1 MEVIRSDEFIDKEI
15 KSYNNKSPN
24 DSIKFNVIKIVMFF
38 VITVVIG
45 FEIFAYNSI
54 RSYYESALTDSM
66 KNQARINQ
74 LQFSNYMNRYD
85 LSDIIIGDKNIFYR
99 SNDTQVQILDN
110 SGVVLFDSMASDL
123 VGNTLESSD
132 VKSAI
137 EGKQDSTKS
146 KRESTGESL
155 LSLSYPL
162 VSANQQ
168 VGIIRLT
175 SSMDKVD
182 KRISDDTFWYVIFGI
197 IVSLLALVVSFF
209 AASSFVKPIN
219 DLIKVSEK
227 LASGDYTVKANIR
240 GNNEITELANTLNS
254 LSYNIIQR
262 EDMKNDFI
270 SSVSHELRTPLTS
283 IKGWA
288 ITLQAPEMQKN
299 EDMMGQGLKIIED
312 EGDRLSM
319 MVEDLLDFSR
329 LSSSSFK
336 YDKEKLDIVQLSK
349 QIHTQLFPRT
359 QSQNIEFNFVTIY
372 KEIPVFA
379 DKNRMKEVLINIIDN
394 AIKFTSE
401 SGQIDLIIDQED
413 GNVLIT
419 VKDNG
424 EGIKEDEI
432 AFVASKFYKG
442 SSSKSQTGLGLSICE
457 EIVKAHGGKLVI
469 KSQYGVGT
477 SVTVQI
483 PRYEDEENL

>member
-24 DSIKFNVIKIVMFF
+24 DSIKFNVIKIIMFF

-74 LQFSNYMNRYD
+74 LQFNNYMNRYD
-85 LSDIIIGDKNIFYR
+85 LTDIIIGDKNIFYR

-110 SGVVLFDSMASDL
+110 SGILLFDSLASDL
-123 VGNTLESSD
+123 IGNTIDSPD

-137 EGKQDSTKS
+137 EGKQNSTKY
-146 KRESTGESL
+146 KRESTGESVI
-155 LSLSYPL
+155 SLSYPL

-182 KRISDDTFWYVIFGI
+182 KRISYDTFWYVIFGI
-197 IVSLLALVVSFF
+197 LVSLAALIVSFF

-219 DLIKVSEK
+219 DLIEVSEK
-227 LASGDYTVKANIR
+227 LASGDYTAKAYIR

-254 LSYNIIQR
+254 LSENIIIR

-288 ITLQAPEMQKN
+288 ITLQAQEMQKN
-299 EDMMGQGLKIIED
+299 EDMLNQGLKIIED

-319 MVEDLLDFSR
+319 IVEDLLDFSR

-336 YDKEKLDIVQLSK
+336 YDKEKLDMVELSK
-349 QIHTQLFPRT
+349 QVHTQLYPRT
-359 QSQNIEFNFVTIY
+359 QSQNIEFNFITVY

-401 SGQIDLIIDQED
+401 NGQIDLIIDQED

-419 VKDNG
+419 IKDNG

-457 EIVKAHGGKLVI
+457 EIAKAHGGKLVI
-469 KSQYGVGT
+469 KSKYGVGT

-483 PRYEDEENL
+483 PRFEDEEDL

>member
-24 DSIKFNVIKIVMFF
+24 DSIKFNVIKIIMFF

-74 LQFSNYMNRYD
+74 LQFNNYMNRYD
-85 LSDIIIGDKNIFYR
+85 LTDIIIGDKNIFYR

-110 SGVVLFDSMASDL
+110 SGILLFDSLASDL
-123 VGNTLESSD
+123 IGDTIDSPD

-137 EGKQDSTKS
+137 EGKQNSTKY
-146 KRESTGESL
+146 KRESTGESV

-197 IVSLLALVVSFF
+197 LVSLAALIVSFF

-219 DLIKVSEK
+219 DLIEVSEK
-227 LASGDYTVKANIR
+227 LASGDYTAKAYIR

-254 LSYNIIQR
+254 LSENIIIR

-288 ITLQAPEMQKN
+288 ITLQAQEMQKN
-299 EDMMGQGLKIIED
+299 EDMMNQGLKIIED

-336 YDKEKLDIVQLSK
+336 YDKEKLDMVELSK
-349 QIHTQLFPRT
+349 QVHTQLFPRT
-359 QSQNIEFNFVTIY
+359 QSQNIEFNFVTVY

-379 DKNRMKEVLINIIDN
+379 DKNRIKEVLINIIDN

-401 SGQIDLIIDQED
+401 NGQIDLIIDQED

-457 EIVKAHGGKLVI
+457 EIAKAHGGKLVI
-469 KSQYGVGT
+469 KSKYGVGT

-483 PRYEDEENL
+483 PRFEDEEDL

>member
-24 DSIKFNVIKIVMFF
+24 DSIKFNVIKIIMFF

-74 LQFSNYMNRYD
+74 LQFNNYMNRYD
-85 LSDIIIGDKNIFYR
+85 LTDIIIGDKNIFYR

-110 SGVVLFDSMASDL
+110 SGILLFDSLASDL
-123 VGNTLESSD
+123 IGNTIDSPD

-137 EGKQDSTKS
+137 EGKQNSTKY
-146 KRESTGESL
+146 KRESTGESVI
-155 LSLSYPL
+155 SLSYPL

-182 KRISDDTFWYVIFGI
+182 KRISYDTFWYVIFGI
-197 IVSLLALVVSFF
+197 LVSLAALIVSFF

-219 DLIKVSEK
+219 DLIEVSEK
-227 LASGDYTVKANIR
+227 LASGDYTAKAYIR

-254 LSYNIIQR
+254 LSENIIIR
-262 EDMKNDFI
+262 EDIKNDFI

-288 ITLQAPEMQKN
+288 ITLQAQEMQKN
-299 EDMMGQGLKIIED
+299 EDMLNQGLKIIED

-336 YDKEKLDIVQLSK
+336 YDKEKLDMVELSK
-349 QIHTQLFPRT
+349 QVHTQLYPRT
-359 QSQNIEFNFVTIY
+359 QSQNIEFNFITVY

-401 SGQIDLIIDQED
+401 NGQIDLIIDQED

-419 VKDNG
+419 IKDNG

-457 EIVKAHGGKLVI
+457 EIAKAHGGKLVI
-469 KSQYGVGT
+469 KSKYGVGT

-483 PRYEDEENL
+483 PRFEDEEDL

>member
-1 MEVIRSDEFIDKEI
+1 MEVIRNDEFIDKEI
-15 KSYNNKSPN
+15 KFYNNKSPN

-66 KNQARINQ
+66 KNQARIYQ
-74 LQFSNYMNRYD
+74 LQFNNYMNRYD
-85 LSDIIIGDKNIFYR
+85 LTDIIIGDKNLFYR

-110 SGVVLFDSMASDL
+110 SGILLFDSLASDII
-123 VGNTLESSD
+123 GNTLESPD

-137 EGKQDSTKS
+137 EGKQNSTKY
-146 KRESTGESL
+146 KRESTGESV

-162 VSANQQ
+162 VSNNQQ

-175 SSMDKVD
+175 SSMEKVD
-182 KRISDDTFWYVIFGI
+182 NRISDDTFWYVIFGI
-197 IVSLLALVVSFF
+197 LVSLAALIVSFF

-219 DLIKVSEK
+219 DLIEVSEK
-227 LASGDYTVKANIR
+227 LASGDYTAKAYIR
-240 GNNEITELANTLNS
+240 GNNEITELANTLNN
-254 LSYNIIQR
+254 LSENIIIR

-299 EDMMGQGLKIIED
+299 EDMMSQGLKIIED

-336 YDKEKLDIVQLSK
+336 YDKEKLDIVELSK
-349 QIHTQLFPRT
+349 QVHTQLFPRT
-359 QSQNIEFNFVTIY
+359 QSQNITFNFVTVY

-401 SGQIDLIIDQED
+401 NGQIDLIIDQED

-457 EIVKAHGGKLVI
+457 EIAKAHGGKLVI
-469 KSQYGVGT
+469 KSKYGVGT

-483 PRYEDEENL
+483 PRFEDEENL

>member
-1 MEVIRSDEFIDKEI
+1 MEVVRNDEFIDKEI
-15 KSYNNKSPN
+15 KSYNNNSPN
-24 DSIKFNVIKIVMFF
+24 DSIKFNVIKIIMFF

-74 LQFSNYMNRYD
+74 LQFNNYMNRYD

-110 SGVVLFDSMASDL
+110 SGILLFDSLASDL
-123 VGNTLESSD
+123 IGNTLESSD

-137 EGKQDSTKS
+137 EGKQDSTKY
-146 KRESTGESL
+146 KRESTGESV

-182 KRISDDTFWYVIFGI
+182 KRISDDTFWYLIFGI
-197 IVSLLALVVSFF
+197 LVSLAALIVSFF

-219 DLIKVSEK
+219 DLIDVSEK
-227 LASGDYTVKANIR
+227 LASGDYTAKAYIR

-254 LSYNIIQR
+254 LSENIIIR
-262 EDMKNDFI
+262 EDMKNEFI

-288 ITLQAPEMQKN
+288 ITLQAPEIQKS
-299 EDMMGQGLKIIED
+299 EDMMSQGLKIIED

-336 YDKEKLDIVQLSK
+336 YDKEKLDIVELSK
-349 QIHTQLFPRT
+349 QVHTQLFPRT
-359 QSQNIEFNFVTIY
+359 QSQNIGFNFITVY

-394 AIKFTSE
+394 AIKFTPE
-401 SGQIDLIIDQED
+401 NGQIDLIIDQEV

-457 EIVKAHGGKLVI
+457 EIAKAHGGKLVI
-469 KSQYGVGT
+469 KSKYGVGT

-483 PRYEDEENL
+483 PRFVDEENL

>member
-1 MEVIRSDEFIDKEI
+1 MEVIRNDEFIDKEI
-15 KSYNNKSPN
+15 KSYNNKNPN

-54 RSYYESALTDSM
+54 RSYYESALIDSM

-110 SGVVLFDSMASDL
+110 SGIVLFDSIQSDL
-123 VGNTLESSD
+123 VGGTLETPD

-137 EGKQDSTKS
+137 EGKQESIKS
-146 KRESTGESL
+146 KRESNGENV

-175 SSMDKVD
+175 SSLDKVN
-182 KRISDDTFWYVIFGI
+182 KRVSDDTFRYLIFGI
-197 IVSLLALVVSFF
+197 IVSLAALVVSFF

-219 DLIKVSEK
+219 DLINISEK
-227 LASGDYTVKANIR
+227 LASGDYTAKASIK

-254 LSYNIIQR
+254 LSENIIKR

-299 EDMMGQGLKIIED
+299 EDMMGQGLKIIEN

-336 YDKEKLDIVQLSK
+336 YDKEKLDIVELSK
-349 QIHTQLFPRT
+349 QVHTQLFPRT
-359 QSQNIEFNFVTIY
+359 QSQNIGFNFVTIY

-401 SGQIDLIIDQED
+401 DGQIDLIIDQED

-457 EIVKAHGGKLVI
+457 EIVKAHGGRLVI

-477 SVTVQI
+477 SVIVEI
-483 PRYEDEENL
+483 PRFKDEENL

>member
-1 MEVIRSDEFIDKEI
+1 MEVIRNDEFIDKEI

-24 DSIKFNVIKIVMFF
+24 DSIKFNVIKIIMFF

-45 FEIFAYNSI
+45 FEIFSYNSI
-54 RSYYESALTDSM
+54 SSYYESALTDSM

-74 LQFSNYMNRYD
+74 LQFNNYMNRYD
-85 LSDIIIGDKNIFYR
+85 LTDIIIGDKNLFYR

-110 SGVVLFDSMASDL
+110 SGILLFDSLASDL
-123 VGNTLESSD
+123 IGNTLESPD

-137 EGKQDSTKS
+137 EGKQDSTKY
-146 KRESTGESL
+146 KRESTGESV

-162 VSANQQ
+162 VSNNQQ

-197 IVSLLALVVSFF
+197 LVSLAALIVSFF
-209 AASSFVKPIN
+209 AASSFIKPIN
-219 DLIKVSEK
+219 DLIGVSEK
-227 LASGDYTVKANIR
+227 LASGDYTAKAYIK

-254 LSYNIIQR
+254 LSENIIIR

-299 EDMMGQGLKIIED
+299 EDMMSQGLKIIED

-336 YDKEKLDIVQLSK
+336 YDKEKLDIVELSK
-349 QIHTQLFPRT
+349 QVHTQLFPRT
-359 QSQNIEFNFVTIY
+359 QSQNIAFNFVTVY

-401 SGQIDLIIDQED
+401 NGQIDLIIDQED

-419 VKDNG
+419 VKDDG

-442 SSSKSQTGLGLSICE
+442 SSSRSQTGLGLSICE
-457 EIVKAHGGKLVI
+457 EIAKAHGGKLVI
-469 KSQYGVGT
+469 KSKYGVGT

-483 PRYEDEENL
+483 PRFEDEENL

>member
-24 DSIKFNVIKIVMFF
+24 DSIKFNVIKIIMFF

-74 LQFSNYMNRYD
+74 LQFNNYMNRYD
-85 LSDIIIGDKNIFYR
+85 LTDIIIGDKNIFYR

-110 SGVVLFDSMASDL
+110 SGILLFDSLASDL
-123 VGNTLESSD
+123 IGNTIDSPD

-137 EGKQDSTKS
+137 EGKQNSTKY
-146 KRESTGESL
+146 KRESTGESV
-155 LSLSYPL
+155 LSLSHPL
-162 VSANQQ
+162 VSNNQQ

-182 KRISDDTFWYVIFGI
+182 KRISNDTFWYVIFGI
-197 IVSLLALVVSFF
+197 LVSLAALIVSFF

-219 DLIKVSEK
+219 DLIEVSEK
-227 LASGDYTVKANIR
+227 LASGDYTAKAYIR

-254 LSYNIIQR
+254 LSENIIIR

-288 ITLQAPEMQKN
+288 ITLQAQEMQKN
-299 EDMMGQGLKIIED
+299 EDMMNQGLKIIED

-336 YDKEKLDIVQLSK
+336 YDKEKLDVVELSK
-349 QIHTQLFPRT
+349 QVHTQLFPRT
-359 QSQNIEFNFVTIY
+359 QSQNIEFNFVTVY

-379 DKNRMKEVLINIIDN
+379 DKNRIKEVLINIIDN

-401 SGQIDLIIDQED
+401 NGQIDLIIDQED

-419 VKDNG
+419 IKDNG

-457 EIVKAHGGKLVI
+457 EIAKAHGGKLVI
-469 KSQYGVGT
+469 KSKYGVGT

-483 PRYEDEENL
+483 PRFEDEEDL

>member
-254 LSYNIIQR
+254 LSDNIIQR

-349 QIHTQLFPRT
+349 HIHTQLFPRT

>member
-1 MEVIRSDEFIDKEI
+1 MEVIRNDDFINKEI
-15 KSYNNKSPN
+15 KSYNNQSPN

-74 LQFSNYMNRYD
+74 LQFNNYMNRYD
-85 LSDIIIGDKNIFYR
+85 LTDIIIGDKNIFYR

-110 SGVVLFDSMASDL
+110 SGILLFDSLASDL
-123 VGNTLESSD
+123 IGNSIESPD

-137 EGKQDSTKS
+137 EGKQDSTKY
-146 KRESTGESL
+146 KRESTGESV

-182 KRISDDTFWYVIFGI
+182 KRISDDTFWYLIFGI
-197 IVSLLALVVSFF
+197 LVSLLALIVSFF

-219 DLIKVSEK
+219 DLIEVSEK
-227 LASGDYTVKANIR
+227 LASGDYTAKAYIK
-240 GNNEITELANTLNS
+240 GNNEITELANTLNN
-254 LSYNIIQR
+254 LSENIIIR

-288 ITLQAPEMQKN
+288 ITLQAPEMQKS
-299 EDMMGQGLKIIED
+299 EDMMSQGLKIIED

-336 YDKEKLDIVQLSK
+336 YDKEKLDIVELSK
-349 QIHTQLFPRT
+349 QVHTQLFPRT
-359 QSQNIEFNFVTIY
+359 QSQNITFNFVTVY

-394 AIKFTSE
+394 AIKFTSAN
-401 SGQIDLIIDQED
+401 GQIDLIIDQED

-419 VKDNG
+419 IKDNG

-457 EIVKAHGGKLVI
+457 EIAKAHGGKLVI
-469 KSQYGVGT
+469 RSKYGVGT

>member
-24 DSIKFNVIKIVMFF
+24 DSIKFNVIKIIMFF

-74 LQFSNYMNRYD
+74 LQFNNYMNRYD
-85 LSDIIIGDKNIFYR
+85 LTDIIIGDKNIFYR

-110 SGVVLFDSMASDL
+110 SGILLFDSLASDL
-123 VGNTLESSD
+123 IGNTIDSPD

-137 EGKQDSTKS
+137 EGKQNSTKY
-146 KRESTGESL
+146 KRESTGESVI
-155 LSLSYPL
+155 SLSYPL

-182 KRISDDTFWYVIFGI
+182 KRISYDTFWYVIFGI
-197 IVSLLALVVSFF
+197 LVSLAALIVSFF

-219 DLIKVSEK
+219 DLIEVSEK
-227 LASGDYTVKANIR
+227 LASGDYTAKAYIR

-254 LSYNIIQR
+254 LSENIIIR

-288 ITLQAPEMQKN
+288 ITLQAQEMQKN
-299 EDMMGQGLKIIED
+299 EDMLNQGLKIIED

-336 YDKEKLDIVQLSK
+336 YDKEKLDMVELSK
-349 QIHTQLFPRT
+349 QVHTQLYPRT
-359 QSQNIEFNFVTIY
+359 QSQNIEFNFITVY

-401 SGQIDLIIDQED
+401 NGQIDLIIDQED
-413 GNVLIT
+413 GNVLVTI
-419 VKDNG
+419 KDNG

-457 EIVKAHGGKLVI
+457 EIAKAHGGKLVI
-469 KSQYGVGT
+469 KSKYGVGT

-483 PRYEDEENL
+483 PRFEDEEDL

>member
-1 MEVIRSDEFIDKEI
+1 MEVIRNDEFIDKEI

-54 RSYYESALTDSM
+54 RSYYESALIDSM

-110 SGVVLFDSMASDL
+110 SGIVLFDSLASDL
-123 VGNTLESSD
+123 IGNTIDSPD

-137 EGKQDSTKS
+137 EGKQNSTKY
-146 KRESTGESL
+146 KRESTGESVI
-155 LSLSYPL
+155 SLSYPL

-182 KRISDDTFWYVIFGI
+182 KRISYDTFWYVIFGI
-197 IVSLLALVVSFF
+197 LVSLAALIVSFF

-219 DLIKVSEK
+219 DLIEVSEK
-227 LASGDYTVKANIR
+227 LASGDYTAKAYIR

-254 LSYNIIQR
+254 LSENIIIR

-288 ITLQAPEMQKN
+288 ITLQAQEMQKN
-299 EDMMGQGLKIIED
+299 EDMLNQGLKIIED

-336 YDKEKLDIVQLSK
+336 YDKEKLDMVELSK
-349 QIHTQLFPRT
+349 QVHTQLYPRT
-359 QSQNIEFNFVTIY
+359 QSQNIEFNFITVY

-401 SGQIDLIIDQED
+401 NGQIDLIIDQED

-419 VKDNG
+419 IKDNG

-457 EIVKAHGGKLVI
+457 EIAKAHGGKLVI
-469 KSQYGVGT
+469 KSKYGVGT

-483 PRYEDEENL
+483 PRFEDEEDL

>member
-1 MEVIRSDEFIDKEI
+1 MEVIRNDEFIDKEI
-15 KSYNNKSPN
+15 KFYNNKSPN

-74 LQFSNYMNRYD
+74 LQFNNYMNRYD
-85 LSDIIIGDKNIFYR
+85 LTDIIIGDKNLFYR

-110 SGVVLFDSMASDL
+110 SGILLFDSLASDII
-123 VGNTLESSD
+123 GNTLESPD

-137 EGKQDSTKS
+137 EGKQNSTKY
-146 KRESTGESL
+146 KRESTGESV

-162 VSANQQ
+162 VSNNQQ

-175 SSMDKVD
+175 SSMEKVD
-182 KRISDDTFWYVIFGI
+182 NRISDDTFWYVIFGI
-197 IVSLLALVVSFF
+197 LVSLAALIVSFF

-219 DLIKVSEK
+219 DLIEVSEK
-227 LASGDYTVKANIR
+227 LASGDYTAKAYIR
-240 GNNEITELANTLNS
+240 GNNEITELANTLNN
-254 LSYNIIQR
+254 LSENIIIR

-299 EDMMGQGLKIIED
+299 EDMMSQGLKIIED

-336 YDKEKLDIVQLSK
+336 YDKEKLDIVELSK
-349 QIHTQLFPRT
+349 QVHTQLFPRT
-359 QSQNIEFNFVTIY
+359 QSQNITFNFVTVY

-401 SGQIDLIIDQED
+401 NGQIDLIIDQED

-457 EIVKAHGGKLVI
+457 EIAKAHGGKLVI
-469 KSQYGVGT
+469 KSKYGVGT

-483 PRYEDEENL
+483 PRFEDEENL

>member
-24 DSIKFNVIKIVMFF
+24 DSIKFNVIKIIMFF

-74 LQFSNYMNRYD
+74 LQFNNYMNRYD
-85 LSDIIIGDKNIFYR
+85 LTDIIIGDKNIFYR

-110 SGVVLFDSMASDL
+110 SGILLFDSLASDL
-123 VGNTLESSD
+123 IGNTIDSPD

-137 EGKQDSTKS
+137 EGKQNSTKY
-146 KRESTGESL
+146 KRESTGESV

-175 SSMDKVD
+175 SSMDKVG

-197 IVSLLALVVSFF
+197 LVSLAALIVSFF

-219 DLIKVSEK
+219 DLIEVSEK
-227 LASGDYTVKANIR
+227 LASGDYTAKAYIR

-254 LSYNIIQR
+254 LSENIIIR

-288 ITLQAPEMQKN
+288 ITLQAQEMQKN
-299 EDMMGQGLKIIED
+299 EDMMNQGLKIIED

-336 YDKEKLDIVQLSK
+336 YDKEKLDMVELSK
-349 QIHTQLFPRT
+349 QVHTQLFPRT
-359 QSQNIEFNFVTIY
+359 QSQNIEFNFVTVY

-379 DKNRMKEVLINIIDN
+379 DKNRIKEVLINIIDN

-401 SGQIDLIIDQED
+401 NGQIDLIIDQED

-457 EIVKAHGGKLVI
+457 EIAKAHGGKLVI
-469 KSQYGVGT
+469 KSKYGVGT

-483 PRYEDEENL
+483 PRFEDEEDL

>member
-24 DSIKFNVIKIVMFF
+24 DSIKFNVIKIIMFF

-74 LQFSNYMNRYD
+74 LQFNNYMNRYD
-85 LSDIIIGDKNIFYR
+85 LTDIIIGDKNIFYR

-110 SGVVLFDSMASDL
+110 SGILLFDSLASDL
-123 VGNTLESSD
+123 IGNTIDSPD

-137 EGKQDSTKS
+137 EGKQNSTKY
-146 KRESTGESL
+146 KRESTGESV

-197 IVSLLALVVSFF
+197 LVSLVALIVSFF

-219 DLIKVSEK
+219 DLIEVSEK
-227 LASGDYTVKANIR
+227 LASGDYTAKAYIR

-254 LSYNIIQR
+254 LSENIIIR
-262 EDMKNDFI
+262 EDVKNEFI

-288 ITLQAPEMQKN
+288 ITLQAQEMQKN
-299 EDMMGQGLKIIED
+299 EDMMNQGLKIIED

-336 YDKEKLDIVQLSK
+336 YDKEKLDMVELSK
-349 QIHTQLFPRT
+349 QVHAQLFPRT
-359 QSQNIEFNFVTIY
+359 QSQNIEFNFVTVY

-401 SGQIDLIIDQED
+401 NGQIDLIIDQED
-413 GNVLIT
+413 GNVFIT

-457 EIVKAHGGKLVI
+457 EIAKAHGGKLVI
-469 KSQYGVGT
+469 KSKYGVGT

-483 PRYEDEENL
+483 PRFEDEEDL

>member
-1 MEVIRSDEFIDKEI
+1 MEVIRNDEFIDKEI
-15 KSYNNKSPN
+15 KFYNNKSPN

-74 LQFSNYMNRYD
+74 LQFNNYMNRYD
-85 LSDIIIGDKNIFYR
+85 LTDIIIGDKNLFYR

-110 SGVVLFDSMASDL
+110 SGILLFDSLASDII
-123 VGNTLESSD
+123 GNTLESPD

-137 EGKQDSTKS
+137 EGKQESTKY
-146 KRESTGESL
+146 KRESTGESV

-162 VSANQQ
+162 VSNNQQ

-175 SSMDKVD
+175 SSMEKVD
-182 KRISDDTFWYVIFGI
+182 NRISDDTFWYVIFGI
-197 IVSLLALVVSFF
+197 LVSLAALIVSFF

-219 DLIKVSEK
+219 DLIEVSEK
-227 LASGDYTVKANIR
+227 LASGDYTAKAYIR
-240 GNNEITELANTLNS
+240 GNNEITELANTLNN
-254 LSYNIIQR
+254 LSENIIIR

-299 EDMMGQGLKIIED
+299 EDMMSQGLKIIED

-336 YDKEKLDIVQLSK
+336 YDKEKLDIVELSK
-349 QIHTQLFPRT
+349 QVHTQLFPRT
-359 QSQNIEFNFVTIY
+359 QSQNITFNFVTVY

-401 SGQIDLIIDQED
+401 NGQIDLIIDQED

-457 EIVKAHGGKLVI
+457 EIAKAHGGKLVI
-469 KSQYGVGT
+469 KSKYGVGT

-483 PRYEDEENL
+483 PRFEDEENL

>member
-1 MEVIRSDEFIDKEI
+1 MEVIRNDEFIDKEI

-54 RSYYESALTDSM
+54 RSYYESALIDSM

-110 SGVVLFDSMASDL
+110 SGIVLFDSLASDL
-123 VGNTLESSD
+123 IGNTIDSPD

-137 EGKQDSTKS
+137 EGKQNSTKY
-146 KRESTGESL
+146 KRESTGESVI
-155 LSLSYPL
+155 SLSYPL

-182 KRISDDTFWYVIFGI
+182 KRISYDTFWYVIFGI
-197 IVSLLALVVSFF
+197 LVSLAALIVSFF

-219 DLIKVSEK
+219 DLIEVSEK
-227 LASGDYTVKANIR
+227 LASGDYTAKAYIR

-254 LSYNIIQR
+254 LSENIIIR

-288 ITLQAPEMQKN
+288 ITLQAQEMQKN
-299 EDMMGQGLKIIED
+299 EDMLNQGLKIIED

-336 YDKEKLDIVQLSK
+336 YDKEKLDMVELSK
-349 QIHTQLFPRT
+349 QVHTQLYTRT
-359 QSQNIEFNFVTIY
+359 QSQNIEFNFITVY

-401 SGQIDLIIDQED
+401 NGQIDLIIDQED

-419 VKDNG
+419 IKDNG

-457 EIVKAHGGKLVI
+457 EIAKAHGGKLVI
-469 KSQYGVGT
+469 KSKYGVGT

-483 PRYEDEENL
+483 PRFEDEEDL

>member
-1 MEVIRSDEFIDKEI
+1 MEVVRNDEFIDKEI
-15 KSYNNKSPN
+15 KSYNNNSPN
-24 DSIKFNVIKIVMFF
+24 DSIKFNVIQIIMFF

-74 LQFSNYMNRYD
+74 LQFNNYMNRYD

-110 SGVVLFDSMASDL
+110 SGILLFDSLASDL
-123 VGNTLESSD
+123 IGNTLESSD

-137 EGKQDSTKS
+137 EGKQDSTKY
-146 KRESTGESL
+146 KRESTGESV

-182 KRISDDTFWYVIFGI
+182 KRISDDTFWYLIFGI
-197 IVSLLALVVSFF
+197 LVSLAALIVSFF

-219 DLIKVSEK
+219 DLIDVSEK
-227 LASGDYTVKANIR
+227 LASGDYTAKAYIR

-254 LSYNIIQR
+254 LSENIIIR
-262 EDMKNDFI
+262 EDMKNEFI

-288 ITLQAPEMQKN
+288 ITLQAPEIQKS
-299 EDMMGQGLKIIED
+299 EDMMSQGLKIIED

-336 YDKEKLDIVQLSK
+336 YDKEKLDIVELSK
-349 QIHTQLFPRT
+349 QVHTQLFPRT
-359 QSQNIEFNFVTIY
+359 QSQNIGFNFITVY

-394 AIKFTSE
+394 AIKFTPE
-401 SGQIDLIIDQED
+401 NGQIDLIIDQEV

-457 EIVKAHGGKLVI
+457 EIAKAHGGKLVI
-469 KSQYGVGT
+469 KSKYGVGT

-483 PRYEDEENL
+483 PRFVDEENL

>member
-24 DSIKFNVIKIVMFF
+24 DSIKFNVIKIIMFF

-54 RSYYESALTDSM
+54 RSYYESAITNKI

-74 LQFSNYMNRYD
+74 LQFNNYMNRYD
-85 LSDIIIGDKNIFYR
+85 LTDIIIGDKNIFYR

-110 SGVVLFDSMASDL
+110 SGILLFDSLASDL
-123 VGNTLESSD
+123 IGNTIDSPD

-137 EGKQDSTKS
+137 EGKQNSTKY
-146 KRESTGESL
+146 KRESTGESVI
-155 LSLSYPL
+155 SLSYPL

-182 KRISDDTFWYVIFGI
+182 KRISYDTFWYVIFGI
-197 IVSLLALVVSFF
+197 LVSLAALIVSFF

-219 DLIKVSEK
+219 DLIEVSEK
-227 LASGDYTVKANIR
+227 LASGDYTAKAYIR

-254 LSYNIIQR
+254 LSENIIIR

-288 ITLQAPEMQKN
+288 ITLQAQEMQKN
-299 EDMMGQGLKIIED
+299 EDMLNQGLKIIED

-336 YDKEKLDIVQLSK
+336 YDKEKLDMVELSK
-349 QIHTQLFPRT
+349 QVHTQLYPRT
-359 QSQNIEFNFVTIY
+359 QSQNIEFNFITVY

-401 SGQIDLIIDQED
+401 NGQIDLIIDQED

-419 VKDNG
+419 IKDNG

-457 EIVKAHGGKLVI
+457 EIAKAHGGKLVI
-469 KSQYGVGT
+469 KSKYGVGT

-483 PRYEDEENL
+483 PRFEDEEDL

>member
-254 LSYNIIQR
+254 LSDNIIQR

-319 MVEDLLDFSR
+319 MVEYLLDFSR

>member
-24 DSIKFNVIKIVMFF
+24 DSIKFNVIKIIMFF

-74 LQFSNYMNRYD
+74 LQFNNYMNRYD
-85 LSDIIIGDKNIFYR
+85 LTDIIIGDKNIFYR

-110 SGVVLFDSMASDL
+110 SGILLFDSLASDL
-123 VGNTLESSD
+123 IGNTIDSPD

-137 EGKQDSTKS
+137 EGKQNSTKY
-146 KRESTGESL
+146 KRESTGESV

-197 IVSLLALVVSFF
+197 LVSLAALIVSFF

-219 DLIKVSEK
+219 DLIEVSEK
-227 LASGDYTVKANIR
+227 LASGDYTAKAYIR

-254 LSYNIIQR
+254 LSENIIIR

-288 ITLQAPEMQKN
+288 ITLQAQEMQKN
-299 EDMMGQGLKIIED
+299 EDMMNQGLKIIED

-319 MVEDLLDFSR
+319 MVEDLLDFSK

-336 YDKEKLDIVQLSK
+336 YDKEKLDMVELSK
-349 QIHTQLFPRT
+349 QVHTQLFPRT
-359 QSQNIEFNFVTIY
+359 QSQNIEFNFVTVY

-379 DKNRMKEVLINIIDN
+379 DKNRIKEVLINIIDN

-401 SGQIDLIIDQED
+401 NGQIDLIIDQED

-457 EIVKAHGGKLVI
+457 EIAKAHGGKLVI
-469 KSQYGVGT
+469 KSKYGVGT

-483 PRYEDEENL
+483 PRFEDEEDL

>member
-1 MEVIRSDEFIDKEI
+1 MEVIRNDEFIDKEI
-15 KSYNNKSPN
+15 KFYNNKSPN

-74 LQFSNYMNRYD
+74 LQFNNYMNRYD
-85 LSDIIIGDKNIFYR
+85 LTDIIIGDKNLFYR

-110 SGVVLFDSMASDL
+110 SGILLFDSLASDII
-123 VGNTLESSD
+123 GNTLESPD

-137 EGKQDSTKS
+137 EGKQNSTKY
-146 KRESTGESL
+146 KRESTGESV

-162 VSANQQ
+162 VSNNQQ

-175 SSMDKVD
+175 SSMEKVD
-182 KRISDDTFWYVIFGI
+182 NRISDDTFWYVIFGI
-197 IVSLLALVVSFF
+197 LVSLAALIVSSF

-219 DLIKVSEK
+219 DLIEVSEK
-227 LASGDYTVKANIR
+227 LASGDYTAKAYIR
-240 GNNEITELANTLNS
+240 GNNEITELANTLNN
-254 LSYNIIQR
+254 LSENIIIR

-299 EDMMGQGLKIIED
+299 EDMMSQGLKIIED

-336 YDKEKLDIVQLSK
+336 YDKEKLDIVELSK
-349 QIHTQLFPRT
+349 QVHTQLFPRT
-359 QSQNIEFNFVTIY
+359 QSQNITFNFVTVY

-401 SGQIDLIIDQED
+401 NGQIDLIIDQED

-457 EIVKAHGGKLVI
+457 EIAKAHGGKLVI
-469 KSQYGVGT
+469 KSKYGVGT

-483 PRYEDEENL
+483 PRFEDEENL

>member
-254 LSYNIIQR
+254 LSDNIIQR

-483 PRYEDEENL
+483 PGYEDEENL

>member
-254 LSYNIIQR
+254 LSDNIIQR

-336 YDKEKLDIVQLSK
+336 YDKEKLDIVELSK